1 MIRRTI
7 LYLKDIK
14 QNKYYN
20 ILTVIENILD
30 DMQDYNPSMSRKC
43 FLDRDRDDAPF
54 RTGLLIEDI
63 DTDILPQAPMDE
75 ITIYGMPLYFL
86 NDSFMQYPSGN
97 PLGKLFL
104 ELEKKELIT
113 LPDILPKRKCSFR
126 LKGFFDPNSQ
136 MLKELLQL
144 KGLLPK
150 LSYLTKKHLG
160 YDIMEYTSH
169 IGNVYILHNNEIF
182 RNIDFRVSEKPNGLH
197 MQMKFRKPYVDS
209 LKVRITQYDNESNII
224 TETDTVIDCRSANI
238 FIPLPFFSL
247 QVGIKIFNN
256 DGELIWMNKRVFFL
270 GKEFSYE
277 TFSSKEIELEKS
289 ESDGSKRTVTVTK
302 IALNG
307 KKRRKSNKKLKD
319 NLADDESRCLAEL
332 NEKHMEFVFFSADT
346 NQNKENKEKAREY
359 VMQLLNSAENE
370 CLICD
375 PYFKKEDFEKY
386 IFFMEKLDVK
396 VRIINSEKQLGNISA
411 PDSEDYLLK
420 LNDCIN
426 YYNRKVGREVA
437 ECRSL
442 TKNLSIHDRFI
453 IIDDCGWLIG
463 SSLNEFG
470 NRASSIC
477 KIPQGSLEY
486 MRKNFER
493 WWNDTENS
501 ESLDG
506 YIQRKVKLNASPEG
520 KLLKHITHLTR
531 VLNSLKSQL
540 AK

>member
-1 MIRRTI
+1 MDYQQSYANNRRDRIQRLAHVVIQKNGRLYENSCKTDDYESIHSLLSNMIRRTI

-43 FLDRDRDDAPF
+43 FLDRGRDDAPF

-453 IIDDCGWLIG
+453 IIDDCG
-463 SSLNEFG
+463 
-470 NRASSIC
+470 
-477 KIPQGSLEY
+477 
-486 MRKNFER
+486 
-493 WWNDTENS
+493 
-501 ESLDG
+501 
-506 YIQRKVKLNASPEG
+506 
-520 KLLKHITHLTR
+520 
-531 VLNSLKSQL
+531 
-540 AK
+540 